1 VVALWQRVVDV
12 ARGPGLVLAVTA
24 ALGDVDGGPLADPLQ
39 AQLAHDLRV
48 DDRGRNGV
56 R

>member
-1 VVALWQRVVDV
+1 VVALRQRVVDV
-12 ARGPGLVLAVTA
+12 ARGRLVLAVTP

-48 DDRGRNGV
+48 DDRGSHGV